1 MNKLLLSLAV
11 IFLLITQACKK
22 KEEEPAAPTVTQ
34 LESVEFDNSTSSL
47 NDLTTGT
54 SYTINEAIQNPDNID
69 IAYLKLLPYTNS
81 ENKPDTA
88 YKAIISPSS
97 LTSGGQQ
104 LFNNQTTFVP
114 TTSNTNI
121 KEITDGAQLKTLYD
135 EAKAAVGRES
145 IALEG
150 MVPNAIILF
159 KIRQQTSTPKY
170 GGFVINSISS
180 DSLKL
185 NVSIAVQK

>member
-1 MNKLLLSLAV
+1 
-11 IFLLITQACKK
+11 
-22 KEEEPAAPTVTQ
+22 
-34 LESVEFDNSTSSL
+34 
-47 NDLTTGT
+47 
-54 SYTINEAIQNPDNID
+54 
-69 IAYLKLLPYTNS
+69 
-81 ENKPDTA
+81 
-88 YKAIISPSS
+88 
-97 LTSGGQQ
+97 
-104 LFNNQTTFVP
+104 LFSNQTTFVP
-114 TTSNTNI
+114 SLSNTNL

-150 MVPNAIILF
+150 MVANAIILF